1 MLKSVLFKMLSFL
14 FFITLILGGL
24 FCQKAMADTASV
36 NADGVNVRSGPG
48 FSYDVI
54 ASLDKDTGVS
64 VLQSESGWSQI
75 QWQQVNGWVAD
86 MYLNKEGSGTL
97 QTTLQ
102 VTAELANLRS
112 GAGTGYSKVGEA
124 KRGDILFL
132 VNREGDWYQ
141 VKSPQGL
148 AYINASLVLG
158 ASSPATPS
166 VSRSSTSS
174 TNTTSTE
181 PAIKVYVNKTLL
193 SFDVNPIIENG
204 RTLVPMSTIFSAMG
218 ASVSWNGANQ
228 TVTATKGTSKI
239 SLTIGA
245 STALIDGQVKGLDVP
260 AKIVN
265 GRTLVPLAFVG
276 SAYGGH
282 VSWNPE
288 QRQVQ
293 IICPPNPNDSLFAI
307 VIDEDSVNL
316 RASTSTSA
324 ATVGTVT
331 RGQQFGIIAESN
343 GWYQVDYMG
352 TRAWVAGWLIA
363 PVWSTGSSSTS
374 PSSGSTG
381 TTTQPSG
388 NTSQPS
394 GNTSNPSGT
403 TTTNPV
409 VSGKE
414 LAISYSKGSFGLN
427 LVITHPAASK
437 VQINEGAGTIT
448 YNFSDCSLKSAYSAR
463 EDLNGASLT
472 ISGQNVGQ
480 GVQVQISIPA
490 GMIYKKTSGA
500 ASQNLRIFDCITAV
514 SRSTFNV
521 SGENIVVKTAF
532 GHSYTQQQNG
542 NTMVIRL
549 PGVAK
554 GMAQV
559 SYNYSSQ
566 SLQSMNITQQ
576 LDASGVPTTVIT
588 IQTKA
593 AAKFSIGSTD
603 DNQVLHILFIN
614 TKDIPPRNSLVVL
627 DPGHGGS
634 EPGAGGQY
642 STEKDITLAIAL
654 KVGAILTQ
662 KGIKV
667 EYTRKTDVAVDLTDR
682 GPIANLLNAAL
693 FVSIHCNAVENSEAQ
708 GTETWYWAPAS
719 NPSLYMQKDE
729 REKLATAIQDR
740 LAAALGRPNRGVK
753 SYQNLCVLRMAEMPC
768 ALAEVAFLSNPEEER
783 LLNQDSF
790 QNLAAK
796 AIAEGI
802 AACMPKK

>member
-24 FCQKAMADTASV
+24 FCQKAMADTVSV

-54 ASLDKDTGVS
+54 ASLAKDTGVS

-158 ASSPATPS
+158 ASSPAAPS

-174 TNTTSTE
+174 DSTAAST
-181 PAIKVYVNKTLL
+181 PPIKVYVNKTLL
-193 SFDVNPIIENG
+193 SFDVDPVIENG
-204 RTLVPMSTIFSAMG
+204 RTLVPMSAIFSAMG
-218 ASVSWNGANQ
+218 ASVSWNATNQ
-228 TVTATKGTSKI
+228 TVTATKGSSKI

-245 STALIDGQVKGLDVP
+245 SSAVIDGKIKMLDVP
-260 AKIVN
+260 AKILN

-276 SAYGGH
+276 SAFNGR
-282 VSWNPE
+282 VSWDPDR
-288 QRQVQ
+288 RQVD
-293 IICPPNPNDSLFAI
+293 IICPPSASDSLYAI
-307 VIDEDSVNL
+307 VIDEDNVNL
-316 RASTSTSA
+316 RASASTTA
-324 ATVGTVT
+324 AVVGTVS
-331 RGQQFGIIAESN
+331 RGQQYGILAEEN
-343 GWYQVDYMG
+343 GWYQVSYMG
-352 TRAWVAGWLIA
+352 TQGWVAGWLIA
-363 PVWSTGSSSTS
+363 PVWSSGGGSTSPPSSST
-374 PSSGSTG
+374 G
-381 TTTQPSG
+381 TTQPSG
-388 NTSQPS
+388 NTTQPS

-414 LAISYSKGSFGLN
+414 LAISYSKGSSGIN
-427 LVITHPAASK
+427 MVITHPAASK
-437 VQINEGAGTIT
+437 VQISEGAGTIT
-448 YNFSDCSLKSAYSAR
+448 YNFSDCALKSVYSAR

-480 GVQVQISIPA
+480 GVQVQVSIPA
-490 GMIYKKTSGA
+490 GMVYKKTSGA

-542 NTMVIRL
+542 NTMVITL

-554 GMAQV
+554 GLAQN
-559 SYNYSSQ
+559 SYSYSSQ
-566 SLQSMNITQQ
+566 SLQSMSITQQ
-576 LDASGVPTTVIT
+576 LDASGSPTTLIT

-634 EPGAGGQY
+634 EVGSCGAY
-642 STEKDITLAIAL
+642 SQEKDINLSIAL

-693 FVSIHCNAVENSEAQ
+693 FVSIHCNAVENSEPQ

>member
-1 MLKSVLFKMLSFL
+1 MSKSVLLKFLSFL
-14 FFITLILGGL
+14 FFTTLILGGL
-24 FCQKAMADTASV
+24 FCQKAVADTASV

-54 ASLDKDTGVS
+54 ASLAKDTGVS
-64 VLQSESGWSQI
+64 VLQSKSGWSQI

-112 GAGTGYSKVGEA
+112 GAGTDYPKVGEA

-132 VNREGDWYQ
+132 IKKEGDWYQ
-141 VKSPQGL
+141 VKYPQGL
-148 AYINASLVLG
+148 AYINASLVQG
-158 ASSPATPS
+158 TSNPSTQS

-174 TNTTSTE
+174 GSTAAST
-181 PAIKVYVNKTLL
+181 PPIKVYVNKTLL
-193 SFDVNPIIENG
+193 SFDVDPVIENG
-204 RTLVPMSTIFSAMG
+204 RTLVPMSAIFSAMG
-218 ASVSWNGANQ
+218 ASVSWNGTNQ

-245 STALIDGQVKGLDVP
+245 SSAVIDGKIKMLDVP
-260 AKIVN
+260 AKILN

-276 SAYGGH
+276 SAFNGR
-282 VSWNPE
+282 VSWDPDR
-288 QRQVQ
+288 RQVEV
-293 IICPPNPNDSLFAI
+293 ICPPGSSDSLYAI
-307 VIDEDSVNL
+307 VIDEDNVNL
-316 RASTSTSA
+316 RADASTTA
-324 ATVGTVT
+324 AVVGTVS
-331 RGQQFGIIAESN
+331 RGQQYGIMAEEN
-343 GWYQVDYMG
+343 GWYQVSYMG
-352 TRAWVAGWLIA
+352 TRGWVAGWLIA
-363 PVWSTGSSSTS
+363 PVWSSGSSSTS
-374 PSSGSTG
+374 PPSGSTG
-381 TTTQPSG
+381 TTQPSG
-388 NTSQPS
+388 NTTQPP
-394 GNTSNPSGT
+394 GSN
-403 TTTNPV
+403 TTNPV

-414 LAISYSKGSFGLN
+414 LAISYSKDSSGVN

-463 EDLNGASLT
+463 EDMNGASLA

-480 GVQVQISIPA
+480 GVQVQVSMN
-490 GMIYKKTSGA
+490 GMTYKKTSGTT
-500 ASQNLRIFDCITAV
+500 SQNLRIFNCITGV

-521 SGENIVVKTAF
+521 SGENIAVKTAL
-532 GHSYTQQQNG
+532 GHSFKQQQSG
-542 NTMVIRL
+542 NTMVITL

-554 GMAQV
+554 GLAQN
-559 SYNYSSQ
+559 SYSYSSQ
-566 SLQSMNITQQ
+566 SLQSMSITQQ

-614 TKDIPPRNSLVVL
+614 TKDIPPRNSVVVL

-634 EPGAGGQY
+634 EPGAIGQY
-642 STEKDITLAIAL
+642 STEKDITLAISL

-662 KGIKV
+662 KGIRV
-667 EYTRKTDVAVDLTDR
+667 EYTRKTDATVGLTDR

-693 FVSIHCNAVENSEAQ
+693 FVSIHCNAVDNRDAQ
-708 GTETWYWAPAS
+708 GTETWYWAPAN

-753 SYQNLCVLRMAEMPC
+753 SYQNLCVLRMTEMPS

>member
-24 FCQKAMADTASV
+24 FCQKAMADTVSV

-54 ASLDKDTGVS
+54 ASLAKDTGVS
-64 VLQSESGWSQI
+64 VLQSKSGWSQI

-141 VKSPQGL
+141 VKSPQGI

-158 ASSPATPS
+158 ASSPAAPS

-204 RTLVPMSTIFSAMG
+204 RTLVPMSAIFSAMG
-218 ASVSWNGANQ
+218 ASVSWNATNQ
-228 TVTATKGTSKI
+228 TVTATKGSSKI

-245 STALIDGQVKGLDVP
+245 SSAVIDGKIKMLDVP
-260 AKIVN
+260 AKILN

-276 SAYGGH
+276 SAFNGR
-282 VSWNPE
+282 VSWDPDR
-288 QRQVQ
+288 RQVEV
-293 IICPPNPNDSLFAI
+293 ICPPGPSDSLYAI
-307 VIDEDSVNL
+307 VIDGDNVNL
-316 RASTSTSA
+316 RAGASTTA
-324 ATVGTVT
+324 AVVGTVS
-331 RGQQFGIIAESN
+331 RGQQYGIMAEEN
-343 GWYQVDYMG
+343 GWYQVSYMG
-352 TRAWVAGWLIA
+352 TRGWVAGWLIS
-363 PVWSTGSSSTS
+363 PVWSSGGGSTS
-374 PSSGSTG
+374 PPSGSTG
-381 TTTQPSG
+381 TAQPSG
-388 NTSQPS
+388 NTTQSP
-394 GNTSNPSGT
+394 GNTSQPPGS

-414 LAISYSKGSFGLN
+414 LAISYSKGSSGLN

-437 VQINEGAGTIT
+437 VQISEGTGTIT

-463 EDLNGASLT
+463 EALNGASFS

-480 GVQVQISIPA
+480 GVQVQVSIPA
-490 GMIYKKTSGA
+490 GMVYKKTGGA
-500 ASQNLRIFDCITAV
+500 ASQNLQIFNCITEV

-521 SGENIVVKTAF
+521 SGENIAVKTAL
-532 GHSYTQQQNG
+532 GHSFKQQQNG
-542 NTMVIRL
+542 NTMLITL

-554 GMAQV
+554 GLAQN
-559 SYNYSSQ
+559 SYSYSSQ
-566 SLQSMNITQQ
+566 SLQSMSITQQ
-576 LDASGVPTTVIT
+576 LDASGAPTTVIT
-588 IQTKA
+588 VQTKA
-593 AAKFSIGSTD
+593 AAKFSIGSSD

-614 TKDIPPRNSLVVL
+614 TKDIPPRNSVVVL

-634 EPGAGGQY
+634 EVGACGAY
-642 STEKDITLAIAL
+642 SQEKDINLSIAL
-654 KVGAILTQ
+654 KVGAMLTQ
-662 KGIKV
+662 KGIRV
-667 EYTRKTDVAVDLTDR
+667 EYTRKTDSTVGLNDR

-693 FVSIHCNAVENSEAQ
+693 FVSIHCNAVENREAQ
-708 GTETWYWAPAS
+708 GTETWYWAPAN

-729 REKLATAIQDR
+729 RERLATAIQDR
-740 LAAALGRPNRGVK
+740 LAVALGRPNRGVK
-753 SYQNLCVLRMAEMPC
+753 SYQNLCVLRTSEMPS